1 MANQVELFC
10 DQGTNFSYTLDLS
23 NDDGTAL
30 NVAGYTFASSIRKS
44 YYSSGVT
51 ANLSVTVL
59 NAANGNVQ
67 LSMNSATTA
76 NIKAGRYLYDVKMV
90 DNSNTTFRIIE
101 GIITIYPQITKWK

>member
-10 DQGTNFSYTLDLS
+10 DQGTDFSYQLDLS
-23 NDDGTAL
+23 NDDGSAI
-30 NVAGYTFASSIRKS
+30 NVANYTFSSSIRKS

-51 ANLSVTVL
+51 ANLTVTVV

-67 LSMNSATTA
+67 LSLNAATTA

-90 DNSNTTFRIIE
+90 NNTNTTFRVIE
-101 GIITIYPQITKWK
+101 GIITVYPQITK